1 MVDIYV
7 RPGETLDAAL
17 SRKARYRERA
27 WRNDRA
33 EQRRICY
40 QVIKHDREECKRN
53 LAKDWKRYKS
63 RRNNIMDFSKFDKQ
77 VDLEGLKQDIAEA
90 AENGGGDFKEVPLGT
105 YEVAITKLELSESSK
120 NDPMVK
126 IWFKILDG
134 EFKNSIIFMNQ
145 VVTRGFQIHIVD
157 EFLKSLETDVDI
169 YFESYSQYNEV
180 LLDVFEAVN
189 GKLEFALKYGKNDKG
204 FNTYEITEV
213 FEVE

>member
-1 MVDIYV
+1 
-7 RPGETLDAAL
+7 
-17 SRKARYRERA
+17 
-27 WRNDRA
+27 
-33 EQRRICY
+33 
-40 QVIKHDREECKRN
+40 
-53 LAKDWKRYKS
+53 
-63 RRNNIMDFSKFDKQ
+63 MDFSKFDKQ

-90 AENGGGDFKEVPLGT
+90 AENGGGDFKEVPVGT
-105 YEVAITKLELSESSK
+105 YEVAITKLELGESSK